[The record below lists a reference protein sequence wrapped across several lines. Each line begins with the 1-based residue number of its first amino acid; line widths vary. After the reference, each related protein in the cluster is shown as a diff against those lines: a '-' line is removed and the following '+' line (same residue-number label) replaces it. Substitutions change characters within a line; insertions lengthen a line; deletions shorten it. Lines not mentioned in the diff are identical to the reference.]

1 MKDKPILCGI
11 SRSFNHILHGQWFVA
26 GVRMILLGLECKPF
40 LMKPTLIRSGTISEG
55 RSMRHI
61 PRTAMLLDTTISV
74 VLSGIGIYHLTQPS
88 QAWRSGTVEIICSI
102 LLLMAAYWLSHTKAM
117 ITNLAIAVLLFS
129 LGIRHI
135 IHGGGWKT
143 GVIELVFAILL
154 ITAAVS
160 IHKWKERTH

>member
-1 MKDKPILCGI
+1 
-11 SRSFNHILHGQWFVA
+11 
-26 GVRMILLGLECKPF
+26 
-40 LMKPTLIRSGTISEG
+40 
-55 RSMRHI
+55 MRHI